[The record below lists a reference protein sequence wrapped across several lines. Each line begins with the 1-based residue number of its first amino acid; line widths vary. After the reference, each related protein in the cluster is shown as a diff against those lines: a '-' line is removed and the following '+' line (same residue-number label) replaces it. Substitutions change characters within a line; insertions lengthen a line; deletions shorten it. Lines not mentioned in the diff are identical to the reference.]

1 MQLQNDQQETTSC
14 TALEIHDLAPE
25 HVDRDS
31 GRNSTWHPAGIGF
44 ATSSE
49 IRNRDRVINFGVNHY
64 LDLTLRS
71 EFPFGFKPMPEGES
85 LEASQFIPLPYRKFT
100 VRYHTVSK
108 IDILKIQY
116 FRYFFADFHITFII
130 SEFCH
135 RRLRH
140 HTTVPATFARYPGFQ
155 FRILPDGLPDDHPR
169 AGERAMEIVDSITNI
184 TSQLFKKMMAKENNL
199 ATAGRRPVTCLIT
212 DALMSRFAS
221 DFAEENEI
229 PLIYFQTASASFF
242 AALFGFPQ
250 LIEGQEIPFEG
261 KSMDGLVKNIAG
273 MEGFLRRRDLPSFYR
288 VDNINEPML
297 QKVTLIARQIVRA
310 KATIFNTCEDLEGPI
325 VAEIQKHVPKIFSI
339 GPIHEQL
346 KSRLIEKKTED
357 SIIMAS
363 LWEED
368 RSCLEWLNMQPQ
380 KSVIYISFGSI
391 TTMTREKL
399 LELWHGLLNSSHK
412 FLWVMRPDFITQND
426 GTDQTLI
433 ELMERSKE
441 NGLLVKWVPQEKV
454 LNHPAVGGFL
464 THSGWNSTL
473 ESIAAGVPMICWPY
487 FADQT
492 TNSRFVSEVWM
503 IGLDIKDTCNRLVI
517 EKAVRELME
526 VKKDEFLERAYQ
538 MAKLVKKAVSKGGS
552 SYHNVDDLIEYINSL
567 II

>member
-1 MQLQNDQQETTSC
+1 
-14 TALEIHDLAPE
+14 
-25 HVDRDS
+25 
-31 GRNSTWHPAGIGF
+31 
-44 ATSSE
+44 
-49 IRNRDRVINFGVNHY
+49 DRVMNFGVNHY

-85 LEASQFIPLPYRKFT
+85 LEGSHFIPLPYRKFT

-108 IDILKIQY
+108 IDIPKIQY

-273 MEGFLRRRDLPSFYR
+273 MEGFLRQRDLPSFYR

-325 VAEIQKHVPKIFSI
+325 IAEIQKHVPKIFSI

-412 FLWVMRPDFITQND
+412 FLWVMRPDFVTEND